1 MEAADVAADEK
12 FQQIDKEIKE
22 QEALIKG
29 YQQVSDPELYILLR
43 LLSQRF
49 SLNDFSVISTF

>member
-29 YQQVSDPELYILLR
+29 YQQVSDPELYILL
-43 LLSQRF
+43 
-49 SLNDFSVISTF
+49 

>member
-29 YQQVSDPELYILLR
+29 YQQVSDPELYILLW